1 MYYVSISRRKSYPS
15 LELLPKSLI
24 NIVLCVISPWIQ
36 SLMHDK
42 SESAAAINF
51 SSLQCSLLDQQSRIQ
66 KLSSGLATQQF
77 LTAHFYLVVYFHPDL
92 TFQAVRSLRW
102 KWIQFFWVQTLY
114 WYSIFKH
121 YFTIFWFLNTHLF
134 IFFGRVW
141 ICFFY
146 FISKRIASE
155 FSCKKCISFT

>member
-1 MYYVSISRRKSYPS
+1 MRDFPLNFNPSCMIKVKVVWQLISRP
-15 LELLPKSLI
+15 
-24 NIVLCVISPWIQ
+24 C
-36 SLMHDK
+36 
-42 SESAAAINF
+42 F
-51 SSLQCSLLDQQSRIQ
+51 LDQQSRIQ